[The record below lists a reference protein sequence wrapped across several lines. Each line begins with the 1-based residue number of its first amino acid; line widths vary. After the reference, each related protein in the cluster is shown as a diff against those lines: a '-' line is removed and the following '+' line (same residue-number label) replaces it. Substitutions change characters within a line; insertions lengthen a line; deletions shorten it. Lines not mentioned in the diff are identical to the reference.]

1 MARSDYIYVL
11 QCKDGTIMAVRTIKG
26 ELVSYTHTCGWSRS
40 LLEEHC
46 HFIRFSDGACPRR
59 EPFYYDWEDIPEKKP

>member
-1 MARSDYIYVL
+1 
-11 QCKDGTIMAVRTIKG
+11 MAVRTIKG